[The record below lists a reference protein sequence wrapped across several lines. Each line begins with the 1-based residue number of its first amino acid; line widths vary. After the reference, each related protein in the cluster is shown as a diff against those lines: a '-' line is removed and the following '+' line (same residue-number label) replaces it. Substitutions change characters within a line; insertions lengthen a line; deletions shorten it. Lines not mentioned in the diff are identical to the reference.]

1 MSELRVLLHAPTPS
15 ALQRARSNAANLR
28 VAAPHAQV
36 RIIANSNAVETAV
49 GEPDPGTDTCLT
61 LCQNSL
67 RRHGVDAPSHI
78 EVTPAA
84 MLLLVELQQQGW
96 IYIRA

>member
-1 MSELRVLLHAPTPS
+1 MSDLRVLLHAPTPA

-28 VAAPHAQV
+28 AAAPQAQV
-36 RIIANSNAVETAV
+36 RIIANSNAVEKAV
-49 GEPDPGTDTCLT
+49 GEPDPGTDTCLI

-67 RRHGVDAPSHI
+67 RKHGVEAPSNVEI
-78 EVTPAA
+78 TPAA